1 MCGSFGKKVY
11 VGAVVYVCEY
21 STAMEKDRQIKDRSI
36 YFAKLTQGRREKD
49 HVTNKNLIF
58 VSI

>member
-1 MCGSFGKKVY
+1 MLGV
-11 VGAVVYVCEY
+11 VVYVCEY